1 MRSFGIADETQLVSL
16 ARILDDFCTEFGI
29 ANGDEEREEIGRRIM
44 ALFNCGYSLG
54 ADRTGAASGM
64 GRGGIGR
71 LTRLLSPQPREEATC
86 PHRNCQS
93 GRIGDP
99 VESL

>member
-44 ALFNCGYSLG
+44 ALFNCGYSLEQIER
-54 ADRTGAASGM
+54 ALRQAW
-64 GRGGIGR
+64 
-71 LTRLLSPQPREEATC
+71 EEAA
-86 PHRNCQS
+86 
-93 GRIGDP
+93 
-99 VESL
+99 